1 MPNWYRNLSKSAQTK
16 GDRRIF
22 DEVSRAINDA
32 IRFTGQPL
40 HMLPSFKVTIFGWP
54 VVVYNGTKIPALG
67 MAVDHAVAKHSVSPE
82 NRRDDVPAASTA
94 VCMSSSLS
102 AEKSYMYRY
111 VLFHELVHAAQIHR
125 ARMRTDVDFDSMT
138 DAEVVRGTADGSLP
152 RAMSTFADPDQGS
165 LHVEFHVMMMQN
177 ADNAISTWRRMVSNG
192 SDMTMAENNVV
203 SAAKSR
209 LADQMKLYRKMGT
222 KTLTEDS
229 RWWSVLKPAMEAHD
243 ISIDSLPK
251 KEKYR
256 ISDSA
261 FDLLLKRYIIRC
273 ESLIRSSVRA
283 LSQTRRK

>member
-1 MPNWYRNLSKSAQTK
+1 MMPNWYRKLSKSAQTK
-16 GDRRIF
+16 GDRKIF

-32 IRFTGQPL
+32 IRFNGKPL
-40 HMLPSFKVTIFGWP
+40 HMLPSFKVTIFGGP
-54 VVVYNGTKIPALG
+54 VAVYNGAKIPALG

-94 VCMSSSLS
+94 VCMSSSIS
-102 AEKSYMYRY
+102 VDMYRI

-152 RAMSTFADPDQGS
+152 RPISRFAEPDQGS

-177 ADNAISTWRRMVSNG
+177 ADGAISKWRRMVSNG

-203 SAAKSR
+203 SAAKSM
-209 LADQMKLYRKMGT
+209 LADQMKHVRKMGT

-229 RWWSVLKPAMEAHD
+229 RWWSVLEPAMEAHG
-243 ISIDSLPK
+243 ISKDSIPK
-251 KEKYR
+251 RESYR

-261 FDLLLKRYIIRC
+261 FDLMLKRYIIRC